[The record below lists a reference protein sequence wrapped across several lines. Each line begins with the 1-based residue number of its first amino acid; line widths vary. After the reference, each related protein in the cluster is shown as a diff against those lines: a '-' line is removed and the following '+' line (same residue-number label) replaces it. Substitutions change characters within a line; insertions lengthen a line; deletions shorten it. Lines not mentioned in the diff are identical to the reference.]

1 MKSLKFLVAVFG
13 VSLFVGCGGG
23 GSSGDGNT
31 GGGGSNSSITD
42 PIVPVLDNSVLS
54 DGENS
59 YGYYGEEVVYG
70 NVLAAGS
77 WVYMGNTSD
86 IDFDLLADGTML
98 LNFTTGTIP
107 FSYGISQN
115 GKDLSYGPG
124 EAWRIT
130 GEYTNGVDKCYDIDV
145 FEYPILPDA
154 RKITTASICKK

>member
-1 MKSLKFLVAVFG
+1 MKTLKMLVAIFG

-31 GGGGSNSSITD
+31 GGSDSTITE
-42 PIVPVLDNSVLS
+42 PIAPVLDNSVLS

-86 IDFDLLADGTML
+86 IDFDLLADGMML
-98 LNFTTGTIP
+98 LNLPTGTIP
-107 FSYGISQN
+107 LFYGISQN
-115 GKDLSYGPG
+115 GEDLSYTLG
-124 EAWRIT
+124 EVWRIT
-130 GEYTNGVDKCYDIDV
+130 REYTNGVNKCYDIDL
-145 FEYPILPDA
+145 FKYPVLPDA
-154 RKITTASICKK
+154 RRTGTASICKK